1 MAKPISI
8 PDALKA
14 WRKRRK
20 LTQNQAALIIGVQKE
35 TYINW
40 EYGRNEPQHLAKE
53 AMLQKI
59 K

>member
-8 PDALKA
+8 PAALVA
-14 WRKRRK
+14 WRMRRK
-20 LTQNQAALIIGVQKE
+20 LTQSEAAVIIGVKKE

-40 EYGRNEPQHLAKE
+40 EYGRNKPLHLAKE
-53 AMLQKI
+53 AMLKKI